1 MPRVRNE
8 SEFSATIDQIK
19 RLARQHMAA
28 EGTAAL
34 SLRAIA
40 RDLDVTA
47 PALYRYFSSRD
58 DLITALI
65 VDAFN
70 ALADA
75 LEAEDACHPR
85 EDYSGRLFNV
95 LLAYR
100 RWALENPTDFQL
112 IYGNPIPGYVAP
124 REITVPAVT
133 RTFVVIS
140 SILAQ
145 AQAAGELKLM
155 PEHHQLPSTV
165 EAHLTSFIAEQK
177 YSLDP
182 ALIVI
187 NTQGWV
193 RIHGM
198 IMLEMFKHT
207 PPVIGDTE
215 AFYRFEISNLMRS
228 LGLSPP

>member
-8 SEFSATIDQIK
+8 TDFSAMLEQIK
-19 RLARQHMAA
+19 LLARQHMAA

-40 RDLDVTA
+40 RDIDVTA
-47 PALYRYFSSRD
+47 PALYRYFPSRD
-58 DLITALI
+58 ELITALI

-75 LEAEDACHPR
+75 LEAEDARHPR
-85 EDYSGRLFNV
+85 DAYGARLFNV

-100 RWALENPTDFQL
+100 RWALDHPTDFQL

-124 REITVPAVT
+124 RDVTVPAVT
-133 RTFVVIS
+133 RTFVVVS
-140 SILAQ
+140 TILAE
-145 AQAAGELKLM
+145 AQVAGVLKLL
-155 PEHHQLPSTV
+155 PEHRQLPPTV
-165 EAHLTSFIAEQK
+165 EDHLTQFIRQAGYPVE
-177 YSLDP
+177 P
-182 ALIVI
+182 AIVII

-198 IMLEMFKHT
+198 IMLEMFMHT
-207 PPVIGDTE
+207 PPVVGDPD
-215 AFYRFEISNLMRS
+215 AFYRFEISNLLRS
-228 LGLSPP
+228 MGLSPP